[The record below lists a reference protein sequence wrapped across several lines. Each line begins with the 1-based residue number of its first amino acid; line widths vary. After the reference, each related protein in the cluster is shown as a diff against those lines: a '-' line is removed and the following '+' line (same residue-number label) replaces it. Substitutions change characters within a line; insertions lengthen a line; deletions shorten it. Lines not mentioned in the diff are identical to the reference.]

1 LAIRILPDEVASAIA
16 AGEVVERPESVVKEL
31 IENAIDAAAKR
42 IQITIEQGGKKL
54 IEVIDDGVGI
64 PAQDVPLA
72 IARHATSKLSSTEDL
87 YKIQTLGFRGEA
99 LSSMGAVSHLEIL
112 THFSGENLG
121 TRLSVSGGKI
131 SPPTAIGAPIGTT
144 VRVRDLFFNIPVRL
158 KFLKSEATE
167 RRRIRALVSRY
178 ALAYSKVSFTLMQG
192 SRKSLQTTG
201 NGDRREI
208 LASMFGVEVAKSM
221 ITLPDPIKSPI
232 RVTGFISPPAV
243 HRGSRRGITLFVQG
257 RWIQDPS
264 LSAAVLQAYHGLLM
278 VGRFPLA
285 TVLID
290 LPPEDVDVNVHPA
303 KGEVRFK
310 EPNKI
315 FTVVQR
321 TIRATLLH
329 QVQPPELEINRAW
342 NLKDTPQPQTVSHA
356 EDSKV
361 EPINPQRI
369 IPNFEV
375 PILRSVGQVGAAYLV
390 AEGPDGIYLIDQH
403 AAHER
408 VLFEAL
414 MQRWK
419 AGEIESQH
427 LLAPLN
433 IDLNH
438 DEAALLNEQL
448 AAVQSLGFD
457 IEHFGGDSFR
467 LRAVPA
473 ILSNSDPQETLR
485 TVVEDFEEDE
495 GEFAAEVEARLAARV
510 CKRAAIKS
518 GQILSLQE
526 QRQLLSD
533 LEHCESPRTCPHG
546 RPTMIYLSVDV
557 LERQFGRR
565 G

>member
-1 LAIRILPDEVASAIA
+1 MAIRILPDEVSSAIA

-42 IQITIEQGGKKL
+42 IQITLEQGGKKL

-64 PAQDVPLA
+64 PAHDVPLA
-72 IARHATSKLSSTEDL
+72 VARHATSKLTSTEDL

-99 LSSMGAVSHLEIL
+99 LSSIGAVSNMEIL
-112 THFSGENLG
+112 THWSGEELG
-121 TRLSVSGGKI
+121 TRLCVSGGNI
-131 SPPTAIGAPIGTT
+131 ERPTAAGAPIGTT

-178 ALAYSKVSFTLMQG
+178 AIAYPKVSFALRQG

-208 LASMFGVEVAKSM
+208 LASMFGIEVAKGM
-221 ITLPDPIKSPI
+221 IALPDPIKSPI
-232 RVTGFISPPAV
+232 RVTGFISPPAIQ
-243 HRGSRRGITLFVQG
+243 RGSRRGITLFVQG

-285 TVLID
+285 VVLID
-290 LPPEDVDVNVHPA
+290 MPPEDVDVNVHPA

-310 EPNKI
+310 EPNKV

-321 TIRATLLH
+321 TLRATLLH
-329 QVQPPELEINRAW
+329 QVQPPELEIKRAW
-342 NLKDTPQPQTVSHA
+342 NLKDTSQPQTVWRA
-356 EDSKV
+356 DDPGV
-361 EPINPQRI
+361 EPENRQRT

-414 MQRWK
+414 MQRWN
-419 AGEIESQH
+419 AGKIESQR
-427 LLAPLN
+427 LLSPIN
-433 IDLNH
+433 IEMNH
-438 DEAALLNEQL
+438 DESVLLNDQL
-448 AAVQSLGFD
+448 GAVQSLGFD
-457 IEHFGGDSFR
+457 VEHFGGDSFR

-473 ILSNSDPQETLR
+473 ILSESDPQETLR
-485 TVVEDFEEDE
+485 TVVEEFEEDE
-495 GEFAAEVEARLAARV
+495 AEFAAEVEARLAARV

-533 LEHCESPRTCPHG
+533 LELCDSPRTCPHG
-546 RPTMIYLSVDV
+546 RPTMIHLSVDV